1 MTELSNNNSFK
12 FEGVI
17 IERVIVHKI
26 NARTPD
32 KQLVKPKISSK
43 FIKFE
48 QPALDALQLRVTKA
62 LGNRSHGIEVSI
74 EKSDTGSYF
83 QNSSTML
90 HSDDSSFIAI
100 SKELANSLTDAQFST
115 TAPGG
120 ILAIIS
126 GRVGDNALPF
136 LASIKAETQDGFKAN
151 EQEDQVDMEYIADV
165 LLTDTQ
171 RFYKIGFLVEL
182 VSNPAGPEGYSPSNY
197 RAFLFDHLMTAT
209 ETRSAA
215 GYFYSSFLGMGTQ
228 ASSKKLTQEFFELTR
243 KFIDTLPLEQ
253 HEKFEYHEALRVELR
268 SKETI
273 ISAAAFGEKHLTNDL
288 RIEYEGFMKT
298 QGFPQNAVM
307 KDIAYI
313 QAKLKRRRKLLF
325 TNDVW
330 LSTPPDEFSD
340 LVQIM
345 PSEEPEFTVLKI
357 KGLVKGQE

>member
-1 MTELSNNNSFK
+1 MTEIHDNNNFK

-74 EKSDTGSYF
+74 EKIDMSSYF
-83 QNSSTML
+83 QNCAKML
-90 HSDDSSFIAI
+90 NSDDSSFIAI
-100 SKELANSLTDAQFST
+100 SKDLANSLTDAQFST

-126 GRVGDNALPF
+126 GRVGDDALPF
-136 LASIKAETQDGFKAN
+136 MASIKAETQDGFKAN

-182 VSNPAGPEGYSPSNY
+182 VSIPPGPEGYAPSNY

-215 GYFYSSFLGMGTQ
+215 GYFYGTFLGMGTQ
-228 ASSKKLTQEFFELTR
+228 ASSKKLTQDFFELTR
-243 KFIDTLPLEQ
+243 KFINTSQIEQ
-253 HEKFEYHEALRVELR
+253 HEKFEFHEALRVELR

-273 ISAAAFGEKHLTNDL
+273 ISTAAFGEKHLTNDL
-288 RIEYEGFMKT
+288 RIQYEGFMKT

-307 KDIAYI
+307 KDISYI
-313 QAKLKRRRKLLF
+313 EAKLKRRRKLLF
-325 TNDVW
+325 TNDIW
-330 LSTPPDEFSD
+330 LSTPPDEFNN
-340 LVQIM
+340 LIQIM
-345 PSEEPEFTVLKI
+345 PSEELEYTLLKI
-357 KGLVKGQE
+357 KALVKGQE